1 MPGLTDLLKNPRRL
15 RQFAETPGN
24 YPAALEYATQDQ
36 AQGRVGRRP
45 ASRAS
50 SSTKEPGKLD
60 TGEYIDQVELPD
72 GSVVRPAT
80 ESGKLVK
87 APGKSNLYLDP
98 ATGEPYHA
106 DPSQATG
113 LRSAWN
119 TARQVK
125 RDGKVYA
132 TISGVGER
140 EIGAD
145 PKAAE
150 DAAKAEAKRAA
161 ENRRLELAREK
172 RPYNIDRVTGEP
184 VPLQTDEQWAAI
196 KQAKAAKLD
205 EAARVKRLKDQA
217 DLLELDAEDIRE
229 TAPKPAKED
238 EEAFSAAEAALSPF
252 ADGQNM
258 DEVAAK
264 YAAAPATDEASQQAK
279 AAAENYLAYKD
290 KVKPAKEAE
299 AKVKELKLRAN
310 DIKRQIL
317 DPEGWKK
324 GKTASIA
331 ALPDD
336 DLVAEVKAQADII
349 TEQEG
354 QAVGTLDQITQ
365 GRNKIVKD
373 LNDFTAARQRQASVG
388 LSVEEQQ
395 AADHTQAQME
405 QSLAEYDDWHSE
417 AKAEADASLKAAAD
431 RRDVLKVAS
440 TEIEARTAKQKESA
454 AASKAKMEV
463 MVKAKPL
470 YKDWAGGASGLYVED
485 WRTEEETPRF
495 KQEAAK
501 AGLSMPEAKEAL
513 QTYRQLDWSNGRRD
527 PKTANEIHEDARLLP
542 NGEITV
548 NPMHLLDPEA
558 YDAAADATQT
568 TPEAK
573 ARAKA
578 MRAELAVPVAEEAYK
593 NLRKNSDFAAW
604 LDANTTGTPLQRM
617 EKFNAE
623 MKSGGAL
630 NASLMK
636 FLGSAASLPSGWL
649 GTIAGLTG
657 SDKALEY
664 ARYWQDRSQAY
675 GTAAGEAG
683 KGTNMA
689 GRFMA
694 SVAGGVPSVMES
706 MAVGGVAGRL
716 IGSGVA
722 ALGVAAVDAA
732 AQSGGGTFVD
742 AVDAYIAQGLSPEE
756 AKAKAVAP
764 ALASGLA
771 TGVLT
776 AIGGGGVESLL
787 RREGQEL
794 AKAAIK
800 RGLKTMVAREV
811 IEGVGEEALEEF
823 SDQLLQGII
832 AQASY
837 NPNKSLDQIMSEA
850 IEAGLVGG
858 VLGGG
863 ASGIR
868 AYAEGKDANQTG
880 AVPPT
885 PGSPAPM
892 PVQPRPAG
900 PAPTPTPQVPQTPQ
914 DVADQVAKFNPT
926 GATPLPQSVAATA
939 KRTGRTP
946 EAVARQAASGVV
958 KLAQGQSIES
968 LDIEEQ
974 EALGFVNKNG
984 KIVAADNKVTP
995 LVYDYKGKPII
1006 RNAAAEWLTDE
1017 AQEELAGMVK
1027 LTEAERK
1034 AQIDAEEAAAKA
1046 KPTTAPA
1053 KKARPADIE
1062 DWDWTEKGKVR
1073 RRATEEWFEEGMANA
1088 DVNAAFERAHAAGA
1102 DALASHGMAKFGTLS
1117 GAYDALM
1124 GLLTK
1129 GVDPKRGRGAL
1140 DVAPLTVA
1148 KGSAESQGGQTA
1160 GGTSYRDGPFILL
1173 SRKQSSISNSADIHA
1188 ILVNDAN
1195 AGQLEAIRRE
1205 VHKLRPDIIVDLYS
1219 KADVVTRQ
1227 LNQPANKKAGQ
1238 AAPAKTESTPQGSEA
1253 VITGGSLP
1261 SNTGS
1266 SPVPASTPAAA
1277 TTTTPTN
1284 EPKPQT
1290 AVSQKPSSGPI
1301 VLESWPL
1308 PVVPAQSPA
1317 PAQEA
1322 PTGPAPVAGGPKP
1335 KHSIGK
1341 GAVIFSD
1348 VYRSDGGGEITLDGD
1363 PVWDAEQKEWMYPG
1377 TTKGGRSIRVAERFV
1392 TKVISTPAAAPAPTP
1407 APAQTA
1413 SQPAAKNPAPAD
1425 FNEYESQQIEVANRE
1440 AALKALSENSKTT
1453 AIITTGDGVV
1463 LQLGDRQSH
1472 PTKSTS
1478 LIATVTNDQLT
1489 PEERKEARRLNQE
1502 SDLAETSEE
1511 RAELREKQQAL
1522 VRRVFERV
1530 YRTPAATP
1538 TGPSPAQATP
1548 AKPEAPAAPAEP
1560 ALTPA
1565 QADQM
1570 ARAQAAHE
1578 KSKAT
1583 IQKMENDPE
1592 IRAKKLYA
1600 ENMRFAAIKRQITGK
1615 LTGKE
1620 AAAKAKREA
1629 SNYEG
1634 KPVSVDGKNAT
1645 VVGTAFGKVKVKF
1658 EDGTTSSVAADKI
1671 NAPVNTAAKEPSQPA
1686 PASQEAKPAATFKAG
1701 DFVRA
1706 NGKGPVF
1713 KVESIGEDGWVYLAN
1728 GQGSYSAEDA
1738 AKILVQSTED
1748 AAKKEAV
1755 KGGWPWADKGEAQ
1768 PPPAPSTPQR
1778 RMETALNEYEFSVR
1792 QTLVGT
1798 PTKATK
1804 DLAARKLDLAK
1815 RLRARLKAM
1824 TGAVEYDVYAK
1835 ELREKSGELEVKPVG
1850 EKDSILF
1857 VNPEKLIDRLAG
1869 KHKTT
1874 EAAREALDA
1883 FILHEFIHK
1892 AAIANMDSAKIIG
1905 LYNLLTPA
1913 AKAASKA
1920 LYLSD
1925 SGLTDFWHKSAAA
1938 NEFAAAHEWFAQ
1950 LIEARLRGKISNQ
1963 AEIEASKDPAFR
1975 DKLMALL
1982 KDFVAQLRDIAKLV
1996 TDKTQAARIEAEAD
2010 AVQAIVADMAAKAG
2024 LELGQQA
2031 KPPSQAAVAP
2041 EVAPEAALPQRDA
2054 VDEELAKAFDGLS
2067 APPATQPVEQVALP
2081 KERREA
2087 MLKAAGNIV
2096 DLGLT
2101 EPTDLAARLD
2111 KLAPN
2116 GSLRKY
2122 ARSFWRLMT
2131 GFNADLQES
2140 PDWQAVFD
2148 SINVATQS
2156 VEDAVADATVT
2167 PPQAAAIAK
2176 EEAMPEPAKQAAPFD
2191 PVAAKG
2197 QKKYLL
2203 TEVAA
2208 AVKAAP
2214 RRSEMPED
2222 VRDALNEIDEITAKF
2237 ANQERRPLT
2246 ADESAELSSQ
2256 VKKLSAK
2263 VREAV
2268 GTITIEVPGDGT
2280 FIILNEKGALAL
2292 FQKRADKFPT
2302 TQSKDDMPAK
2312 PTAQTPTAVPSIKKP
2327 KTTADMVAAIYPMV
2341 STDTTRD
2348 TLTTVKGDGTNLWAT
2363 NGRILVRVEQEN
2375 GGGKG
2380 ADNVSYD
2387 EKGNAQPWPVEKGN
2401 YNGEAIIPDDRKVP
2415 VHTIDTGRWF
2425 SIMSQARAVIKVL
2438 PSDKSQSSYTNAV
2451 SIYQNPDGSLGAFTS
2466 DAERGDY
2473 VHNIQPN
2480 AKFLAS
2486 YDPEY
2491 VQTILRV
2498 ARNLG
2503 NEQIELR
2510 IADDISPAT
2519 LRTSN
2524 ATFVIMPMRV
2534 NGAAAYSPKAQA
2546 ARPTPPVTTQPTPAP
2561 KPEPAPEPAPTKVAQ
2576 TPAAASPAKEGIDDF
2591 GEKLGGARKD
2601 KVATV
2606 NQTLT
2611 DDEIAGKTLSEIWPK
2626 SEIASIED
2634 DELAAYATTLR
2645 SIIPSKPQ
2653 KGYKLNAWVGKVKMV
2668 KQLMRFAEDK
2678 GVPEMLAMMRGP
2690 EYNLGVLADRVAF
2703 LQGLPR
2709 EHWDRVGEVRNY
2721 PNAYRFGEGAD
2732 SSKKIPAPYADANVD
2747 GYRVRADN
2755 LDDLMEAVK
2764 AKLAK
2769 GKPVAKME
2777 FEVRGKTGAWGI
2789 NKKGDPHYRKLK
2801 TFADSKE
2808 ALAYRDSNYDNLVKA
2823 WEDVKERDNVKETDL
2838 RTDTNRPRSAE
2849 DWRKGKDATSQMF
2862 NDAFGFRGVEFGNWV
2877 SQGKN
2882 AAERQGMMNDAYDA
2896 LHDLASILNIP
2907 TKALSLNGQIGLGF
2921 GSRGQGWASAHYEP
2935 GSLVINLTKTRGA
2948 GTLAHELFHAFDHYF
2963 GRARGVSIK
2972 DRAGVYITNEPAT
2985 RYVNQKTG
2993 QALSVKRWN
3002 EIKKGFSSSI
3012 NEADWKLQ
3020 EGVRPEVEDAFEAVV
3035 KALDASPMAQRARM
3049 NDKGQRDYW
3058 GSTIE
3063 RAARAFENYVI
3074 HKMQQKG
3081 YQNDYLANVVRIE
3094 DFVRNPN
3101 RYPYLLDNE
3110 IEPVA
3115 KAFDDLFSTIKS
3127 RETNKGVELYAP
3139 PSQASVGQAV
3149 NEAFVKKV
3157 QDSVEAGRP
3166 VGTSNPTTAS
3176 KTGEGTDSGHN
3187 VELDRLRK
3195 NNPLA
3200 YRQNALILT
3209 RYPVVAKKYRALHA
3223 ALAKADAPVIAAKEE
3238 VKKAKAALAAAQKGI
3253 KDRVA
3258 SLRGMKTAQ
3267 VRASLV
3273 NEFIAANLTARAVKA
3288 KDVAHAN
3295 LAKANAK
3302 AAKAA
3307 DYQSKAISEILDSN
3321 AIPEDVAFQIYE
3333 DYITAVQS
3341 NLLALIE
3348 LFPKRLRDVARL
3360 WYDGANI
3367 IAQKFGKQYNATIEQ
3382 ASAVLAVF
3390 SPQKD
3395 WFMNVSLAQRMMNI
3409 WENDQETVWSP
3420 EMTKQFIMRSGEPQ
3434 PVESVKKGDTEPTI
3448 STRESLITDANPEG
3462 IVYQHGAIKKV
3473 DDDGNTY
3480 WENWDNQKAAEN
3492 LKDAQRMLKD
3502 LEGKTLSQIKDRKLK
3517 ARFIRI
3523 LSEVRDS
3530 SAYPIVTPDG
3540 RMPGTMQVNND
3551 KVTLSKVAWGGYNT
3565 IEKAISIME
3574 RSVTIKGRIITDEHE
3589 VISIALGDQHKVRSF
3604 YNNIVDP
3611 ANKSGHVTMDT
3622 HAIAAIHWMPH
3633 SGSSLEVTQNFGG
3646 GGVKNDGIAGIKGT
3660 YAANAEAYRRAA
3672 VVFDMLPREV
3682 QSITWEAV
3690 RLLFPKEFKTKG
3702 NIDKV
3707 RAIWNRYFHGDIDIE
3722 TARAEIFAIATT
3734 SKDFPQGKDIAG
3746 SIKDGKGLG
3755 DTAWAAAMGV
3765 GIDHPG
3771 GRGGSDD
3778 SGTLPKR
3785 GGPRRPDSGGGGG
3798 QSRSDGGRRNSA
3810 AMVRPTALF
3819 RRGRVGKPSLSLPP
3833 GQASPETA
3841 AWKTV
3846 DGRTWLTEAEAKG
3859 TGLMYYNIEPDEA
3872 GLNDQVTEEER
3883 RMLQRGKVLDI
3894 EAETLRNP
3902 PSSSAAVPPFY
3913 SKLERVLTEKM
3924 ANRTDAATIK
3934 GIITN
3939 PQTGIKAE
3947 ELKWSGIMPW
3957 LDGQGGKIDKQA
3969 VLDYLAADGA
3979 VRLEEV
3985 THGYSPNPNEAK
3997 ARELNDLRSEYNASL
4012 GAERPEYLSASEWA
4026 DELSAQEKEI
4036 KAREKELV
4044 LVGGYK
4050 PAPEGK
4056 FAKYQLPGG
4065 ENYREVVLA
4074 MPEKVTSDS
4083 GLGKP
4088 TRIKIEDSETYFE
4101 DTGAYVLKYPVGGE
4115 ILVKD
4120 DGRFYVI
4127 TGNTEYY
4134 GDNLQAA
4141 ENLLVSYLNDDGLNV
4156 KGSGY
4161 TSSHFQDVP
4170 NYVAHMR
4177 VNDRVDGEGRPG
4189 TFLEEIQSDRHQAG
4203 REKGYQRTLTTAEQ
4217 TRKSALEGITNTRDF
4232 TEAEQ
4237 AEYDALRDG
4246 SGGEAIP
4253 DAPFRKDWPLQMFK
4267 RALADAV
4274 ASGKQWIGWTTG
4286 ETQAERY
4293 DLSKQIDELQ
4303 FRTQDG
4309 GETYILAAVK
4319 DDDYLNVFPSG
4330 DPIPKAKLTAYVG
4343 KSVAEQ
4349 IIDRGTTGSISG
4361 NGLKVGGEGMKGFY
4375 DSILPKEIGKYVKQW
4390 GGMVVK
4396 GKIQDLANL
4405 KKYVSSYSAWLEYV
4419 DPDGLTSKDE
4429 FYAMSESE
4437 RLSAVPDDGKT
4448 QSTPVWRVDI
4458 TPAMQA
4464 GVSQGQSLFLP
4475 PSSRGSVPTQI
4486 TRDMRQQLYDR
4497 GYTKKQVNKMTPAE
4511 AHAILNPPAEAE
4523 QEPDTEEASQTDA
4536 DMEAFIAEQQAIAEE
4551 EAAAREALRN
4561 DPDAIDAVQASG
4573 KMSGRNLSKQFE
4585 YPEAR
4590 AVYQALAA
4598 ARDQLG
4604 GPETVQLDKLR
4615 EWAKKTFES
4624 DPEKYVQWAADMAE
4638 DNKLLDVDEQAVLGQ
4653 AFQFLTREA
4662 RLTGDKNIR
4671 TLLNKVGN
4679 YYLDTGTRLAQAMSA
4694 RRDPLET
4701 PHERWTKA
4709 LDIVFGPSESVR
4721 RQLRVLPTESGK
4733 ARRIARLEEE
4743 LAEARGSRRA
4753 DVEAALKTA
4762 RAQQT
4767 KEELLEKDDAES
4779 EKIKK
4784 AVLSKLDVTED
4795 DLMLAG
4801 TDRVAMHSAILDLPA
4816 VKAGLE
4822 AYKGKDNDG
4831 YNIMRLAFRGFS
4843 DAHIANALNL
4853 NQDDVGQ
4860 FIHDATNAIIR
4871 PAVAEQVK
4879 AGTGF
4884 GGLIKA
4890 GFARL
4895 KKAVGLGLPP
4905 RLAGQA
4911 ALDKEYMQAVE
4922 TGDMEKAQR
4931 MVDAA
4936 ARDAGYDVKAYR
4948 GQEKGATVLTLNN
4961 EGGEFE
4967 KGVVWA
4973 TTLPRMAKAYNRNVD
4988 SVWVKTGNARIEQ
5001 ARGAS
5006 KGRYGFIDPIIEA
5019 QKEKY
5024 DSVVFKNT
5032 RDLPDD
5038 IEDRLDDAK
5047 LKERFTGDVIAV
5059 FSPSQIKSADPVTRD
5074 ESDQVIPLSQR
5085 FNPASDSILRLPP
5098 KAIEDQPSLAKGTR
5112 QTVADV
5118 TAEVNRVMAYALQS
5132 AKARNSGKLM
5142 SKVVMTPGGQRVRV
5156 FVPFDPDD
5164 MANYYAFAR
5173 EYTAA
5178 KSSAFDKVYEYWI
5191 NWPLLSGP
5199 QTQVANITG
5208 NAAQVA
5214 WHYTGQRLAE
5224 ATLNL
5229 AYRDPTAPQFRE
5241 FKHVLKGFWQ
5251 GIGPAY
5257 DMARQTFLTEGD
5269 TIRHKYLGE
5278 PMEID
5283 VVNGDL
5289 DKVGNI
5295 RASVGGKLGR
5305 INRLPGRV
5313 LRFTDAFFKTAIM
5326 YAEASAVAYRRAH
5339 VAAKAQGL
5347 KGQARAAFI
5356 DTEIANT
5363 INDTSSAVWG
5373 EVMKTAEELLFQ
5385 DENMATEMV
5394 DTVLGGYKGIRDLEQ
5409 KLAEAEAKGD
5419 YQQSAKLQK
5428 RIRSRKIVGSIMR
5441 WIFPFQRTP
5450 TNIVRVGIKK
5460 AGGSAIS
5467 LLYGLTM
5474 AGWQSMGKNGVPMIK
5489 SYPKAMQIKDAS
5501 ETLLA
5506 GLGWL
5511 ALASML
5517 EGDDD
5522 DDKKKVLL
5530 VGTRSH
5536 SLKDRGATD
5545 QFLRKYGGENSIVWQ
5560 DGNGKVLGTLPFG
5573 RYEPAATL
5581 LTTWIDAYRNYQE
5594 VKRLKSQGENALY
5607 TTYMMSSLVSSLE
5620 DKSFLQGF
5628 ANAMQFVRDVEEK
5641 RESPDENAGSK
5652 MLMNNIIPN
5661 LIKQPLRNMDD
5672 VLRERTTAG
5681 PGYAALPNPAVAP
5694 KLPIFAAQPKI
5705 STTGERLTKAFTPPA
5720 RLLFQANT
5728 KVTPQADA
5736 LLYRANRLNPT
5747 KRWSPQP
5754 LNRDDYTADPPGKA
5768 KPLPITDPAKRRQ
5781 FAELAG
5787 RLYAT
5792 KAAQVAAKAMP
5803 SEKSK
5808 PTPSIITAFKKARE
5822 DAMAAARAQA
5832 HAMGLHKPTSTP

>member
-1 MPGLTDLLKNPRRL
+1 
-15 RQFAETPGN
+15 
-24 YPAALEYATQDQ
+24 
-36 AQGRVGRRP
+36 
-45 ASRAS
+45 
-50 SSTKEPGKLD
+50 
-60 TGEYIDQVELPD
+60 
-72 GSVVRPAT
+72 
-80 ESGKLVK
+80 
-87 APGKSNLYLDP
+87 
-98 ATGEPYHA
+98 
-106 DPSQATG
+106 
-113 LRSAWN
+113 
-119 TARQVK
+119 
-125 RDGKVYA
+125 
-132 TISGVGER
+132 
-140 EIGAD
+140 
-145 PKAAE
+145 
-150 DAAKAEAKRAA
+150 
-161 ENRRLELAREK
+161 
-172 RPYNIDRVTGEP
+172 
-184 VPLQTDEQWAAI
+184 
-196 KQAKAAKLD
+196 
-205 EAARVKRLKDQA
+205 
-217 DLLELDAEDIRE
+217 
-229 TAPKPAKED
+229 
-238 EEAFSAAEAALSPF
+238 
-252 ADGQNM
+252 
-258 DEVAAK
+258 
-264 YAAAPATDEASQQAK
+264 
-279 AAAENYLAYKD
+279 
-290 KVKPAKEAE
+290 
-299 AKVKELKLRAN
+299 
-310 DIKRQIL
+310 
-317 DPEGWKK
+317 
-324 GKTASIA
+324 
-331 ALPDD
+331 
-336 DLVAEVKAQADII
+336 
-349 TEQEG
+349 
-354 QAVGTLDQITQ
+354 
-365 GRNKIVKD
+365 
-373 LNDFTAARQRQASVG
+373 
-388 LSVEEQQ
+388 
-395 AADHTQAQME
+395 
-405 QSLAEYDDWHSE
+405 
-417 AKAEADASLKAAAD
+417 
-431 RRDVLKVAS
+431 
-440 TEIEARTAKQKESA
+440 
-454 AASKAKMEV
+454 
-463 MVKAKPL
+463 
-470 YKDWAGGASGLYVED
+470 
-485 WRTEEETPRF
+485 
-495 KQEAAK
+495 
-501 AGLSMPEAKEAL
+501 
-513 QTYRQLDWSNGRRD
+513 
-527 PKTANEIHEDARLLP
+527 
-542 NGEITV
+542 
-548 NPMHLLDPEA
+548 
-558 YDAAADATQT
+558 
-568 TPEAK
+568 
-573 ARAKA
+573 
-578 MRAELAVPVAEEAYK
+578 
-593 NLRKNSDFAAW
+593 
-604 LDANTTGTPLQRM
+604 
-617 EKFNAE
+617 
-623 MKSGGAL
+623 
-630 NASLMK
+630 
-636 FLGSAASLPSGWL
+636 
-649 GTIAGLTG
+649 
-657 SDKALEY
+657 
-664 ARYWQDRSQAY
+664 
-675 GTAAGEAG
+675 
-683 KGTNMA
+683 
-689 GRFMA
+689 
-694 SVAGGVPSVMES
+694 
-706 MAVGGVAGRL
+706 
-716 IGSGVA
+716 
-722 ALGVAAVDAA
+722 
-732 AQSGGGTFVD
+732 
-742 AVDAYIAQGLSPEE
+742 
-756 AKAKAVAP
+756 
-764 ALASGLA
+764 
-771 TGVLT
+771 
-776 AIGGGGVESLL
+776 
-787 RREGQEL
+787 
-794 AKAAIK
+794 
-800 RGLKTMVAREV
+800 
-811 IEGVGEEALEEF
+811 
-823 SDQLLQGII
+823 
-832 AQASY
+832 
-837 NPNKSLDQIMSEA
+837 
-850 IEAGLVGG
+850 
-858 VLGGG
+858 
-863 ASGIR
+863 
-868 AYAEGKDANQTG
+868 
-880 AVPPT
+880 
-885 PGSPAPM
+885 
-892 PVQPRPAG
+892 
-900 PAPTPTPQVPQTPQ
+900 
-914 DVADQVAKFNPT
+914 
-926 GATPLPQSVAATA
+926 
-939 KRTGRTP
+939 
-946 EAVARQAASGVV
+946 
-958 KLAQGQSIES
+958 
-968 LDIEEQ
+968 
-974 EALGFVNKNG
+974 
-984 KIVAADNKVTP
+984 
-995 LVYDYKGKPII
+995 
-1006 RNAAAEWLTDE
+1006 
-1017 AQEELAGMVK
+1017 
-1027 LTEAERK
+1027 
-1034 AQIDAEEAAAKA
+1034 
-1046 KPTTAPA
+1046 
-1053 KKARPADIE
+1053 
-1062 DWDWTEKGKVR
+1062 
-1073 RRATEEWFEEGMANA
+1073 
-1088 DVNAAFERAHAAGA
+1088 
-1102 DALASHGMAKFGTLS
+1102 
-1117 GAYDALM
+1117 
-1124 GLLTK
+1124 
-1129 GVDPKRGRGAL
+1129 
-1140 DVAPLTVA
+1140 
-1148 KGSAESQGGQTA
+1148 
-1160 GGTSYRDGPFILL
+1160 
-1173 SRKQSSISNSADIHA
+1173 
-1188 ILVNDAN
+1188 
-1195 AGQLEAIRRE
+1195 
-1205 VHKLRPDIIVDLYS
+1205 
-1219 KADVVTRQ
+1219 
-1227 LNQPANKKAGQ
+1227 
-1238 AAPAKTESTPQGSEA
+1238 
-1253 VITGGSLP
+1253 
-1261 SNTGS
+1261 
-1266 SPVPASTPAAA
+1266 
-1277 TTTTPTN
+1277 
-1284 EPKPQT
+1284 
-1290 AVSQKPSSGPI
+1290 
-1301 VLESWPL
+1301 
-1308 PVVPAQSPA
+1308 
-1317 PAQEA
+1317 
-1322 PTGPAPVAGGPKP
+1322 
-1335 KHSIGK
+1335 
-1341 GAVIFSD
+1341 
-1348 VYRSDGGGEITLDGD
+1348 
-1363 PVWDAEQKEWMYPG
+1363 
-1377 TTKGGRSIRVAERFV
+1377 
-1392 TKVISTPAAAPAPTP
+1392 
-1407 APAQTA
+1407 
-1413 SQPAAKNPAPAD
+1413 
-1425 FNEYESQQIEVANRE
+1425 
-1440 AALKALSENSKTT
+1440 
-1453 AIITTGDGVV
+1453 
-1463 LQLGDRQSH
+1463 
-1472 PTKSTS
+1472 
-1478 LIATVTNDQLT
+1478 
-1489 PEERKEARRLNQE
+1489 
-1502 SDLAETSEE
+1502 
-1511 RAELREKQQAL
+1511 
-1522 VRRVFERV
+1522 
-1530 YRTPAATP
+1530 
-1538 TGPSPAQATP
+1538 
-1548 AKPEAPAAPAEP
+1548 
-1560 ALTPA
+1560 
-1565 QADQM
+1565 
-1570 ARAQAAHE
+1570 
-1578 KSKAT
+1578 
-1583 IQKMENDPE
+1583 
-1592 IRAKKLYA
+1592 
-1600 ENMRFAAIKRQITGK
+1600 
-1615 LTGKE
+1615 
-1620 AAAKAKREA
+1620 
-1629 SNYEG
+1629 
-1634 KPVSVDGKNAT
+1634 
-1645 VVGTAFGKVKVKF
+1645 
-1658 EDGTTSSVAADKI
+1658 
-1671 NAPVNTAAKEPSQPA
+1671 
-1686 PASQEAKPAATFKAG
+1686 
-1701 DFVRA
+1701 
-1706 NGKGPVF
+1706 
-1713 KVESIGEDGWVYLAN
+1713 
-1728 GQGSYSAEDA
+1728 
-1738 AKILVQSTED
+1738 
-1748 AAKKEAV
+1748 
-1755 KGGWPWADKGEAQ
+1755 
-1768 PPPAPSTPQR
+1768 
-1778 RMETALNEYEFSVR
+1778 
-1792 QTLVGT
+1792 
-1798 PTKATK
+1798 
-1804 DLAARKLDLAK
+1804 
-1815 RLRARLKAM
+1815 
-1824 TGAVEYDVYAK
+1824 
-1835 ELREKSGELEVKPVG
+1835 
-1850 EKDSILF
+1850 
-1857 VNPEKLIDRLAG
+1857 
-1869 KHKTT
+1869 
-1874 EAAREALDA
+1874 
-1883 FILHEFIHK
+1883 
-1892 AAIANMDSAKIIG
+1892 
-1905 LYNLLTPA
+1905 
-1913 AKAASKA
+1913 
-1920 LYLSD
+1920 
-1925 SGLTDFWHKSAAA
+1925 
-1938 NEFAAAHEWFAQ
+1938 
-1950 LIEARLRGKISNQ
+1950 
-1963 AEIEASKDPAFR
+1963 
-1975 DKLMALL
+1975 
-1982 KDFVAQLRDIAKLV
+1982 
-1996 TDKTQAARIEAEAD
+1996 
-2010 AVQAIVADMAAKAG
+2010 
-2024 LELGQQA
+2024 
-2031 KPPSQAAVAP
+2031 
-2041 EVAPEAALPQRDA
+2041 
-2054 VDEELAKAFDGLS
+2054 
-2067 APPATQPVEQVALP
+2067 VALP

-2101 EPTDLAARLD
+2101 EPIDLAARLD

-2148 SINVATQS
+2148 SIDAPSEQVKPSQALVQTVPQKLPPPTAKDLFDREKYPGRQYAAPPNTVTFQLRGLNTYPIAFPLQAVPASSLEEASKIIKDRFIDLIEEFDGSMRESSFAYIGPDGVATHLGEFMYDRPMQWRPYS
-2156 VEDAVADATVT
+2156 LSEDPFNKITAESNVT

-2280 FIILNEKGALAL
+2280 FTILNEKGALAL

-2312 PTAQTPTAVPSIKKP
+2312 PTAQSPTAVPAIKKP
-2327 KTTADMVAAIYPMV
+2327 KTTADVVAAIYPMV

-2348 TLTTVKGDGTNLWAT
+2348 NLTTVKGDGTNLWAT

-2401 YNGEAIIPDDRKVP
+2401 YNGEAIIPEDRKVP

-2438 PSDKSQSSYTNAV
+2438 PSDKSESTYTKAV
-2451 SIYQNPDGSLGAFTS
+2451 SIYRNPDGSLGVFVS
-2466 DAERGDY
+2466 DVERGDY

-2519 LRTSN
+2519 LHTSN
-2524 ATFVIMPMRV
+2524 ATFVIMPMRM
-2534 NGAAAYSPKAQA
+2534 NGAAAYSPKATA

-2561 KPEPAPEPAPTKVAQ
+2561 TPAPSTAPAKAAPASAPT
-2576 TPAAASPAKEGIDDF
+2576 SPAKEGIDDF

-2645 SIIPSKPQ
+2645 SVIPSKPQ
-2653 KGYKLNAWVGKVKMV
+2653 QGYKLNAWVGKVKMV

-2769 GKPVAKME
+2769 GKPVAKIE
-2777 FEVRGKTGAWGI
+2777 FEVRGRTGAWGI

-2808 ALAYRDSNYDNLVKA
+2808 ALAYRDSNYDDLVKA

-2993 QALSVKRWN
+2993 QSLSVKRWN

-3127 RETNKGVELYAP
+3127 RETDKGVELYAP

-3157 QDSVEAGRP
+3157 QDSVKAGRT

-3223 ALAKADAPVIAAKEE
+3223 AMAKADAPVIAAKEE

-3258 SLRGMKTAQ
+3258 LLRGMKTAQ

-3307 DYQSKAISEILDSN
+3307 DYQSKAISEILDGN
-3321 AIPEDVAFQIYE
+3321 AIPEDMAAQIYE
-3333 DYITAVQS
+3333 DYITAVES

-3367 IAQKFGKQYNATIEQ
+3367 IAQKFGEQYNATIEQ

-3409 WENDQETVWSP
+3409 WKNDQETAWSP

-3434 PVESVKKGDTEPTI
+3434 PVESIKKGDTEPTI

-3480 WENWDNQKAAEN
+3480 WENWDNKKAAEN
-3492 LKDAQRMLKD
+3492 LKAAQLMLKD

-3540 RMPGTMQVNND
+3540 RTGAMQVNND

-3574 RSVTIKGRIITDEHE
+3574 RSVTIKGRVITDEHE

-3672 VVFDMLPREV
+3672 VVFDLLPREV

-3722 TARAEIFAIATT
+3722 TARAEIFALATT

-3765 GIDHPG
+3765 GFDHPG
-3771 GRGGSDD
+3771 GPEGTDD
-3778 SGTLPKR
+3778 SGTVPQR
-3785 GGPRRPDSGGGGG
+3785 GGPRGPNPRGGSGQSGGNGGG
-3798 QSRSDGGRRNSA
+3798 RNPA
-3810 AMVRPTALF
+3810 AVVRPTSIL
-3819 RRGRVGKPSLSLPP
+3819 RRGGVGKPSLSLPP
-3833 GQASPETA
+3833 GQASPEAA

-3846 DGRTWLTEAEAKG
+3846 DGRTWLTEAEAKS

-3894 EAETLRNP
+3894 EAESVP
-3902 PSSSAAVPPFY
+3902 PSQAILRAPLNDSEADTLNRFDADAEESPAKVASSTSVHALRSHPDFNSAKFHGGVRQALNLVENFLKPAAIKEVRQAVGGDTDKLVFVPVLSREGDSMNMIPLALANELNRKIGGKVWTKLVKVSSAH
-3913 SKLERVLTEKM
+3913 
-3924 ANRTDAATIK
+3924 NTDASNIDRAHTVHNWSGELPPEGSTIVLVDDTFTTGQTLQSLGDMFQKVAAVTTLAAGRYGKNFRPTKDQVAAAMKKANLSHSEYLKYRPTGAAIQSYLLNGKPGRNGWDERFTGEGSGGGSTTDGGDAKIPSLLSFFSGGGLLEVGLRGLVRGFGAVEFDANIAEVYAQNHGEHIDAADIRTINFNKFKGAEYFHASPVCKQFSGVNTHASKGENDADVTTAEATAKALKIIRPAVFTLENVK
-3934 GIITN
+3934 AYEGSSSLKIITD
-3939 PQTGIKAE
+3939 T
-3947 ELKWSGIMPW
+3947 
-3957 LDGQGGKIDKQA
+3957 LDDLGYTWDQGVYD
-3969 VLDYLAADGA
+3969 AADYGA
-3979 VRLEEV
+3979 PTHRKRFLIRAVAKGGLPPAPKP
-3985 THGYSPNPNEAK
+3985 THGPK
-3997 ARELNDLRSEYNASL
+3997 AGKPYKSWWSAVEDLV
-4012 GAERPEYLSASEWA
+4012 
-4026 DELSAQEKEI
+4026 DELPSSPVPL
-4036 KAREKELV
+4036 KAK
-4044 LVGGYK
+4044 
-4050 PAPEGK
+4050 
-4056 FAKYQLPGG
+4056 
-4065 ENYREVVLA
+4065 
-4074 MPEKVTSDS
+4074 
-4083 GLGKP
+4083 
-4088 TRIKIEDSETYFE
+4088 
-4101 DTGAYVLKYPVGGE
+4101 
-4115 ILVKD
+4115 
-4120 DGRFYVI
+4120 
-4127 TGNTEYY
+4127 
-4134 GDNLQAA
+4134 
-4141 ENLLVSYLNDDGLNV
+4141 
-4156 KGSGY
+4156 
-4161 TSSHFQDVP
+4161 
-4170 NYVAHMR
+4170 
-4177 VNDRVDGEGRPG
+4177 DGEGDSYIVKRMALMGVDLLSTKEPVFLAGGSASANNLPFSYSNEPAPVIKATNAEVNRILLPDGRQLRATPRVLARVTGLPDSYKLPESQELAVKVIGNGIPPALTRAVFGPLTALASRENPRLSLGGDDPVASAKAEAIKFLADKNPAFLRELESDTDAFPHGAYMLEVPLDQLRPG
-4189 TFLEEIQSDRHQAG
+4189 NAAFD
-4203 REKGYQRTLTTAEQ
+4203 EKTIASIPDMSAPIMVDASALFSTDK
-4217 TRKSALEGITNTRDF
+4217 KSAGLVVSDGNHRLE
-4232 TEAEQ
+4232 
-4237 AEYDALRDG
+4237 
-4246 SGGEAIP
+4246 
-4253 DAPFRKDWPLQMFK
+4253 
-4267 RALADAV
+4267 
-4274 ASGKQWIGWTTG
+4274 
-4286 ETQAERY
+4286 
-4293 DLSKQIDELQ
+4293 
-4303 FRTQDG
+4303 
-4309 GETYILAAVK
+4309 
-4319 DDDYLNVFPSG
+4319 
-4330 DPIPKAKLTAYVG
+4330 KAKR
-4343 KSVAEQ
+4343 
-4349 IIDRGTTGSISG
+4349 RGDATIRAIVTPWDDA
-4361 NGLKVGGEGMKGFY
+4361 GMELVR
-4375 DSILPKEIGKYVKQW
+4375 S
-4390 GGMVVK
+4390 
-4396 GKIQDLANL
+4396 LA
-4405 KKYVSSYSAWLEYV
+4405 
-4419 DPDGLTSKDE
+4419 
-4429 FYAMSESE
+4429 ESE
-4437 RLSAVPDDGKT
+4437 RVD
-4448 QSTPVWRVDI
+4448 STS
-4458 TPAMQA
+4458 QA
-4464 GVSQGQSLFLP
+4464 ILRAP
-4475 PSSRGSVPTQI
+4475 PNAGVPTQI
-4486 TRDMRQQLYDR
+4486 TRDMRQQLLDR
-4497 GYTKKQVNKMTPAE
+4497 GYTKKQIHKMKPAE
-4511 AHAILNPPAEAE
+4511 AHAILNPPV
-4523 QEPDTEEASQTDA
+4523 EPASPEPEEAGQTDA

-4590 AVYQALAA
+4590 AVYQALTS

-4615 EWAKKTFES
+4615 EWAKKTFDS

-4638 DNKLLDVDEQAVLGQ
+4638 ESKLLDVDEQAVLGQ

-4701 PHERWTKA
+4701 PQERWTKA
-4709 LDIVFGPSESVR
+4709 IDIVFGPSEAVR
-4721 RQLRVLPTESGK
+4721 RNLRILPTDAGK
-4733 ARRIARLEEE
+4733 ARRIASLEAE

-4762 RAQQT
+4762 RAQET

-4779 EKIKK
+4779 EKIKQ
-4784 AVLSKLDVTED
+4784 AVLKNIGVTED

-4801 TDRVAMHSAILDLPA
+4801 TDRVALHSAILDLPA
-4816 VKAGLE
+4816 VKEGLD

-4843 DAHIANALNL
+4843 DEHIANALNL

-4860 FIHDATNAIIR
+4860 FINDATNAIIR

-4879 AGTGF
+4879 AGTDF

-4890 GFARL
+4890 GFAKL
-4895 KKAVGLGLPP
+4895 KKAVGLS
-4905 RLAGQA
+4905 
-4911 ALDKEYMQAVE
+4911 
-4922 TGDMEKAQR
+4922 
-4931 MVDAA
+4931 
-4936 ARDAGYDVKAYR
+4936 
-4948 GQEKGATVLTLNN
+4948 N
-4961 EGGEFE
+4961 
-4967 KGVVWA
+4967 
-4973 TTLPRMAKAYNRNVD
+4973 
-4988 SVWVKTGNARIEQ
+4988 
-5001 ARGAS
+5001 
-5006 KGRYGFIDPIIEA
+5006 
-5019 QKEKY
+5019 
-5024 DSVVFKNT
+5024 
-5032 RDLPDD
+5032 
-5038 IEDRLDDAK
+5038 
-5047 LKERFTGDVIAV
+5047 
-5059 FSPSQIKSADPVTRD
+5059 
-5074 ESDQVIPLSQR
+5074 
-5085 FNPASDSILRLPP
+5085 PP
-5098 KAIEDQPSLAKGTR
+5098 KAISAQSALIKGTR
-5112 QTVADV
+5112 QTVGQV

-5173 EYTAA
+5173 EFTAA

-5229 AYRDPTAPQFRE
+5229 AYQDPNSAQFRE

-5251 GIGPAY
+5251 GIGPAF

-5347 KGQARAAFI
+5347 TGKARSTFI

-5385 DENMATEMV
+5385 DENMATEIV

-5419 YQQSAKLQK
+5419 YEQSAKLQK
-5428 RIRSRKIVGSIMR
+5428 RIRSRKIVGSLMR

-5474 AGWQSMGKNGVPMIK
+5474 AGWRSMGKNGVPMIK

-5681 PGYAALPNPAVAP
+5681 SGYAALPNPAVAP

-5787 RLYAT
+5787 RLYAA

-5832 HAMGLHKPTSTP
+5832 HAIGLHKPTSTP

>member
-1 MPGLTDLLKNPRRL
+1 MPGLADLLKNPRRL

-24 YPAALEYATQDQ
+24 YPVALEYATQDQ

-184 VPLQTDEQWAAI
+184 VPFQTDEQWAAI

-252 ADGQNM
+252 AAGQNM

-558 YDAAADATQT
+558 YDAAADATET

-756 AKAKAVAP
+756 AKSKATAP
-764 ALASGLA
+764 ALASGLT

-914 DVADQVAKFNPT
+914 DVTEQIAKFNPT

-1034 AQIDAEEAAAKA
+1034 AQIDAEEASAKA
-1046 KPTTAPA
+1046 K
-1053 KKARPADIE
+1053 
-1062 DWDWTEKGKVR
+1062 
-1073 RRATEEWFEEGMANA
+1073 
-1088 DVNAAFERAHAAGA
+1088 
-1102 DALASHGMAKFGTLS
+1102 
-1117 GAYDALM
+1117 
-1124 GLLTK
+1124 
-1129 GVDPKRGRGAL
+1129 
-1140 DVAPLTVA
+1140 
-1148 KGSAESQGGQTA
+1148 
-1160 GGTSYRDGPFILL
+1160 
-1173 SRKQSSISNSADIHA
+1173 
-1188 ILVNDAN
+1188 
-1195 AGQLEAIRRE
+1195 
-1205 VHKLRPDIIVDLYS
+1205 
-1219 KADVVTRQ
+1219 
-1227 LNQPANKKAGQ
+1227 PANKKAGQ
-1238 AAPAKTESTPQGSEA
+1238 AAPAKAESTPQAGPVVKTSDSLSENE
-1253 VITGGSLP
+1253 G
-1261 SNTGS
+1261 
-1266 SPVPASTPAAA
+1266 STPSPA
-1277 TTTTPTN
+1277 TTLDAEMDRAYAEWQAGRKEVDDAFNATEPHSQERKEAREKRKKWEEKNGETPPPSSSDPLSDVGALSNRESDVKFSLTGTGWRLTSVKDTSIRGKPILYVTNGKIGAWVEESDLTDQHRQILGRSNKPAQAN
-1284 EPKPQT
+1284 EPQPQT
-1290 AVSQKPSSGPI
+1290 AVSPEPSSGPI

-1392 TKVISTPAAAPAPTP
+1392 TKIISTPAAAPAPTP

-1413 SQPAAKNPAPAD
+1413 SQPAAKKPAPAD

-1634 KPVSVDGKNAT
+1634 KPVSVDGKNAI

-1835 ELREKSGELEVKPVG
+1835 ELREKSEELEVKPVG

-3367 IAQKFGKQYNATIEQ
+3367 IAQKFGKQYNATLEQ

-3409 WENDQETVWSP
+3409 WANDQETVWSP

-3434 PVESVKKGDTEPTI
+3434 PVESVKKGDSEPTI

-3492 LKDAQRMLKD
+3492 LKAAQLMLKD
-3502 LEGKTLSQIKDRKLK
+3502 LEGKTLRQIKDRKLK

-3540 RMPGTMQVNND
+3540 RTGNMQVNND

-3672 VVFDMLPREV
+3672 VVFDLLPREV

-3707 RAIWNRYFHGDIDIE
+3707 RAVWNRYFHGDIDIE

-3746 SIKDGKGLG
+3746 SVKDGEGLG

-3765 GIDHPG
+3765 GIDHSG
-3771 GRGGSDD
+3771 GPEGTDD
-3778 SGTLPKR
+3778 SGTVPKR
-3785 GGPRRPDSGGGGG
+3785 GGPRGPNPRGSGG
-3798 QSRSDGGRRNSA
+3798 QSGGDGGGRNPA
-3810 AMVRPTALF
+3810 AMVRPTSIL

-3902 PSSSAAVPPFY
+3902 PSSSVAVPPFY

-3924 ANRTDAATIK
+3924 PNRADAATIK

-3969 VLDYLAADGA
+3969 VLDYLATDGA

-3985 THGYSPNPNEAK
+3985 RLSDAVPTMEDEAQRMFGVSMDD
-3997 ARELNDLRSEYNASL
+3997 ATPEQLRAIGASSNQQP
-4012 GAERPEYLSASEWA
+4012 RPT
-4026 DELSAQEKEI
+4026 
-4036 KAREKELV
+4036 
-4044 LVGGYK
+4044 
-4050 PAPEGK
+4050 K
-4056 FAKYQLPGG
+4056 FGQYQLPGG
-4065 ENYREVVLA
+4065 ENYREMVLA
-4074 MPEKVTSDS
+4074 MP
-4083 GLGKP
+4083 
-4088 TRIKIEDSETYFE
+4088 IK
-4101 DTGAYVLKYPVGGE
+4101 
-4115 ILVKD
+4115 
-4120 DGRFYVI
+4120 
-4127 TGNTEYY
+4127 TE
-4134 GDNLQAA
+4134 
-4141 ENLLVSYLNDDGLNV
+4141 
-4156 KGSGY
+4156 GSGKTVTFPSSADADSFLTDMDAEGLSEMEYGRSENNEYAVEFDQPITSQVQALISRNSGTIIGGQSADAAKAY
-4161 TSSHFQDVP
+4161 TSGHFSDVP
-4170 NYVAHMR
+4170 NYVAHAR
-4177 VNDRVDGEGRPG
+4177 LNDRTDAEGKAG
-4189 TFLEEIQSDRHQAG
+4189 TFIEEIQSDRHQAG
-4203 REKGYQRTLTTAEQ
+4203 REKGYRGDNVKTEEQLASEGLKIEFQKAGQRYVIRDEFGN
-4217 TRKSALEGITNTRDF
+4217 SFGEGSTK
-4232 TEAEQ
+4232 Q
-4237 AEYDALRDG
+4237 DALTDFSKVRDTG
-4246 SGGEAIP
+4246 AIA
-4253 DAPFRKDWPLQMFK
+4253 DAPFRTTWPLQMFK
-4267 RALADAV
+4267 RALAEAV
-4274 ASGKQWIGWTTG
+4274 AGGKQWIGWTTAD
-4286 ETQAERY
+4286 TQFERWGSERFDWKKRTDATERRDKTWTMAAMEQTGGNAGGINIEQVARERGQLLEEKGTLVSTKADVLALVKRNLREGKAEAIAEKIWKRM
-4293 DLSKQIDELQ
+4293 QTEDE
-4303 FRTQDG
+4303 
-4309 GETYILAAVK
+4309 
-4319 DDDYLNVFPSG
+4319 
-4330 DPIPKAKLTAYVG
+4330 
-4343 KSVAEQ
+4343 
-4349 IIDRGTTGSISG
+4349 GTTMPR
-4361 NGLKVGGEGMKGFY
+4361 KEGMEAFY
-4375 DSILPKEIGKYVKQW
+4375 DSKGEFGGMVKDIGKYVKQW
-4390 GGMVVK
+4390 GAGVVK
-4396 GKIQDLANL
+4396 GPLVA
-4405 KKYVSSYSAWLEYV
+4405 KKEYQV
-4419 DPDGLTSKDE
+4419 LGKMEGKPEQNGGFVGT
-4429 FYAMSESE
+4429 ESE
-4437 RLSAVPDDGKT
+4437 AKSAVKMRAERFPDVAWRYEDVSQK
-4448 QSTPVWRVDI
+4448 TPVWRVDI

-4475 PSSRGSVPTQI
+4475 PSSRGSVPAQI

-4511 AHAILNPPAEAE
+4511 AHAILNPPTEASQ
-4523 QEPDTEEASQTDA
+4523 QEPDTEEAGQTDA
-4536 DMEAFIAEQQAIAEE
+4536 DMDAFIAEQQALAEE

-4590 AVYQALAA
+4590 AVYQALTA
-4598 ARDQLG
+4598 ARDMLG

-4615 EWAKKTFES
+4615 KWAKETFES

-4671 TLLNKVGN
+4671 ALLNKVGN

-4701 PHERWTKA
+4701 PQERWTKA
-4709 LDIVFGPSESVR
+4709 LDIVFGPSEAVR
-4721 RQLRVLPTESGK
+4721 RKLRILPTQAGK
-4733 ARRIARLEEE
+4733 ARRIASLEAE

-4762 RAQQT
+4762 RAQET

-4779 EKIKK
+4779 QKIKER
-4784 AVLSKLDVTED
+4784 VLKNIGVTED
-4795 DLMLAG
+4795 DLMLSG

-4843 DAHIANALNL
+4843 DEHIANALNL

-4860 FIHDATNAIIR
+4860 FIQDATNAIIR

-4905 RLAGQA
+4905 RLAGRA
-4911 ALDKEYMQAVE
+4911 ALDKEYMDAVE
-4922 TGDMEKAQR
+4922 AGDMAKAQR
-4931 MVDAA
+4931 MVDEA
-4936 ARDAGYDVKAYR
+4936 
-4948 GQEKGATVLTLNN
+4948 
-4961 EGGEFE
+4961 
-4967 KGVVWA
+4967 
-4973 TTLPRMAKAYNRNVD
+4973 AKAYIENYAEPEYKGGSAWLTPSGKWINVKPHAHHTVVPGKTSQLGWID
-4988 SVWVKTGNARIEQ
+4988 TGKAMAALGFYRVAVHDGAMFVTGYSLPASLAREAKNSAIENGLEFKDETSSFFNGVAKPNVKTAQ
-5001 ARGAS
+5001 
-5006 KGRYGFIDPIIEA
+5006 PI
-5019 QKEKY
+5019 
-5024 DSVVFKNT
+5024 
-5032 RDLPDD
+5032 
-5038 IEDRLDDAK
+5038 AK
-5047 LKERFTGDVIAV
+5047 R
-5059 FSPSQIKSADPVTRD
+5059 
-5074 ESDQVIPLSQR
+5074 ESGQVIPLSER
-5085 FNPASDSILRLPP
+5085 FNPASNSILRLPP
-5098 KAIEDQPSLAKGTR
+5098 KPIEAQPALLGGKR
-5112 QTVADV
+5112 QTVGEV

-5142 SKVVMTPGGQRVRV
+5142 SKVVMTPSGQRVRV
-5156 FVPFDPDD
+5156 FVPFDQDD

-5251 GIGPAY
+5251 GIGPAF

-5347 KGQARAAFI
+5347 KGQARATFI

-5385 DENMATEMV
+5385 DDNSATEIV
-5394 DTVLGGYKGIRDLEQ
+5394 DTWLGGYKGIKDLE
-5409 KLAEAEAKGD
+5409 KLLAEAEAKGD
-5419 YQQSAKLQK
+5419 HDTAAKLAK
-5428 RIRSRKIVGSIMR
+5428 RIRARKFVGSLMR

-5573 RYEPAATL
+5573 RYEPAATT

-5607 TTYMMSSLVSSLE
+5607 TTYMLSSLVSSLE

-5787 RLYAT
+5787 RLYAA

-5822 DAMAAARAQA
+5822 DALAAARAQA

>member
-1 MPGLTDLLKNPRRL
+1 
-15 RQFAETPGN
+15 
-24 YPAALEYATQDQ
+24 
-36 AQGRVGRRP
+36 
-45 ASRAS
+45 
-50 SSTKEPGKLD
+50 
-60 TGEYIDQVELPD
+60 
-72 GSVVRPAT
+72 
-80 ESGKLVK
+80 
-87 APGKSNLYLDP
+87 
-98 ATGEPYHA
+98 
-106 DPSQATG
+106 
-113 LRSAWN
+113 
-119 TARQVK
+119 
-125 RDGKVYA
+125 
-132 TISGVGER
+132 
-140 EIGAD
+140 
-145 PKAAE
+145 
-150 DAAKAEAKRAA
+150 
-161 ENRRLELAREK
+161 
-172 RPYNIDRVTGEP
+172 
-184 VPLQTDEQWAAI
+184 
-196 KQAKAAKLD
+196 
-205 EAARVKRLKDQA
+205 
-217 DLLELDAEDIRE
+217 
-229 TAPKPAKED
+229 
-238 EEAFSAAEAALSPF
+238 
-252 ADGQNM
+252 
-258 DEVAAK
+258 
-264 YAAAPATDEASQQAK
+264 
-279 AAAENYLAYKD
+279 
-290 KVKPAKEAE
+290 
-299 AKVKELKLRAN
+299 
-310 DIKRQIL
+310 
-317 DPEGWKK
+317 
-324 GKTASIA
+324 
-331 ALPDD
+331 
-336 DLVAEVKAQADII
+336 
-349 TEQEG
+349 
-354 QAVGTLDQITQ
+354 
-365 GRNKIVKD
+365 
-373 LNDFTAARQRQASVG
+373 
-388 LSVEEQQ
+388 
-395 AADHTQAQME
+395 
-405 QSLAEYDDWHSE
+405 
-417 AKAEADASLKAAAD
+417 
-431 RRDVLKVAS
+431 
-440 TEIEARTAKQKESA
+440 
-454 AASKAKMEV
+454 
-463 MVKAKPL
+463 
-470 YKDWAGGASGLYVED
+470 
-485 WRTEEETPRF
+485 
-495 KQEAAK
+495 
-501 AGLSMPEAKEAL
+501 
-513 QTYRQLDWSNGRRD
+513 
-527 PKTANEIHEDARLLP
+527 
-542 NGEITV
+542 
-548 NPMHLLDPEA
+548 
-558 YDAAADATQT
+558 
-568 TPEAK
+568 
-573 ARAKA
+573 
-578 MRAELAVPVAEEAYK
+578 
-593 NLRKNSDFAAW
+593 
-604 LDANTTGTPLQRM
+604 
-617 EKFNAE
+617 
-623 MKSGGAL
+623 
-630 NASLMK
+630 
-636 FLGSAASLPSGWL
+636 
-649 GTIAGLTG
+649 
-657 SDKALEY
+657 
-664 ARYWQDRSQAY
+664 
-675 GTAAGEAG
+675 
-683 KGTNMA
+683 
-689 GRFMA
+689 
-694 SVAGGVPSVMES
+694 
-706 MAVGGVAGRL
+706 
-716 IGSGVA
+716 
-722 ALGVAAVDAA
+722 
-732 AQSGGGTFVD
+732 
-742 AVDAYIAQGLSPEE
+742 
-756 AKAKAVAP
+756 
-764 ALASGLA
+764 
-771 TGVLT
+771 
-776 AIGGGGVESLL
+776 
-787 RREGQEL
+787 
-794 AKAAIK
+794 
-800 RGLKTMVAREV
+800 
-811 IEGVGEEALEEF
+811 
-823 SDQLLQGII
+823 
-832 AQASY
+832 
-837 NPNKSLDQIMSEA
+837 
-850 IEAGLVGG
+850 
-858 VLGGG
+858 
-863 ASGIR
+863 
-868 AYAEGKDANQTG
+868 
-880 AVPPT
+880 
-885 PGSPAPM
+885 
-892 PVQPRPAG
+892 
-900 PAPTPTPQVPQTPQ
+900 
-914 DVADQVAKFNPT
+914 
-926 GATPLPQSVAATA
+926 
-939 KRTGRTP
+939 
-946 EAVARQAASGVV
+946 
-958 KLAQGQSIES
+958 
-968 LDIEEQ
+968 
-974 EALGFVNKNG
+974 
-984 KIVAADNKVTP
+984 
-995 LVYDYKGKPII
+995 
-1006 RNAAAEWLTDE
+1006 
-1017 AQEELAGMVK
+1017 
-1027 LTEAERK
+1027 
-1034 AQIDAEEAAAKA
+1034 
-1046 KPTTAPA
+1046 
-1053 KKARPADIE
+1053 
-1062 DWDWTEKGKVR
+1062 
-1073 RRATEEWFEEGMANA
+1073 
-1088 DVNAAFERAHAAGA
+1088 
-1102 DALASHGMAKFGTLS
+1102 
-1117 GAYDALM
+1117 
-1124 GLLTK
+1124 
-1129 GVDPKRGRGAL
+1129 
-1140 DVAPLTVA
+1140 
-1148 KGSAESQGGQTA
+1148 
-1160 GGTSYRDGPFILL
+1160 
-1173 SRKQSSISNSADIHA
+1173 
-1188 ILVNDAN
+1188 
-1195 AGQLEAIRRE
+1195 
-1205 VHKLRPDIIVDLYS
+1205 
-1219 KADVVTRQ
+1219 
-1227 LNQPANKKAGQ
+1227 
-1238 AAPAKTESTPQGSEA
+1238 
-1253 VITGGSLP
+1253 
-1261 SNTGS
+1261 
-1266 SPVPASTPAAA
+1266 
-1277 TTTTPTN
+1277 
-1284 EPKPQT
+1284 
-1290 AVSQKPSSGPI
+1290 
-1301 VLESWPL
+1301 
-1308 PVVPAQSPA
+1308 
-1317 PAQEA
+1317 
-1322 PTGPAPVAGGPKP
+1322 
-1335 KHSIGK
+1335 
-1341 GAVIFSD
+1341 
-1348 VYRSDGGGEITLDGD
+1348 
-1363 PVWDAEQKEWMYPG
+1363 
-1377 TTKGGRSIRVAERFV
+1377 
-1392 TKVISTPAAAPAPTP
+1392 
-1407 APAQTA
+1407 
-1413 SQPAAKNPAPAD
+1413 
-1425 FNEYESQQIEVANRE
+1425 
-1440 AALKALSENSKTT
+1440 
-1453 AIITTGDGVV
+1453 
-1463 LQLGDRQSH
+1463 
-1472 PTKSTS
+1472 
-1478 LIATVTNDQLT
+1478 
-1489 PEERKEARRLNQE
+1489 
-1502 SDLAETSEE
+1502 
-1511 RAELREKQQAL
+1511 
-1522 VRRVFERV
+1522 
-1530 YRTPAATP
+1530 
-1538 TGPSPAQATP
+1538 
-1548 AKPEAPAAPAEP
+1548 
-1560 ALTPA
+1560 
-1565 QADQM
+1565 
-1570 ARAQAAHE
+1570 
-1578 KSKAT
+1578 
-1583 IQKMENDPE
+1583 
-1592 IRAKKLYA
+1592 
-1600 ENMRFAAIKRQITGK
+1600 
-1615 LTGKE
+1615 
-1620 AAAKAKREA
+1620 
-1629 SNYEG
+1629 
-1634 KPVSVDGKNAT
+1634 
-1645 VVGTAFGKVKVKF
+1645 
-1658 EDGTTSSVAADKI
+1658 
-1671 NAPVNTAAKEPSQPA
+1671 
-1686 PASQEAKPAATFKAG
+1686 
-1701 DFVRA
+1701 
-1706 NGKGPVF
+1706 
-1713 KVESIGEDGWVYLAN
+1713 
-1728 GQGSYSAEDA
+1728 
-1738 AKILVQSTED
+1738 
-1748 AAKKEAV
+1748 
-1755 KGGWPWADKGEAQ
+1755 
-1768 PPPAPSTPQR
+1768 
-1778 RMETALNEYEFSVR
+1778 
-1792 QTLVGT
+1792 
-1798 PTKATK
+1798 
-1804 DLAARKLDLAK
+1804 
-1815 RLRARLKAM
+1815 
-1824 TGAVEYDVYAK
+1824 
-1835 ELREKSGELEVKPVG
+1835 
-1850 EKDSILF
+1850 
-1857 VNPEKLIDRLAG
+1857 
-1869 KHKTT
+1869 
-1874 EAAREALDA
+1874 
-1883 FILHEFIHK
+1883 
-1892 AAIANMDSAKIIG
+1892 
-1905 LYNLLTPA
+1905 
-1913 AKAASKA
+1913 
-1920 LYLSD
+1920 
-1925 SGLTDFWHKSAAA
+1925 
-1938 NEFAAAHEWFAQ
+1938 
-1950 LIEARLRGKISNQ
+1950 
-1963 AEIEASKDPAFR
+1963 
-1975 DKLMALL
+1975 
-1982 KDFVAQLRDIAKLV
+1982 
-1996 TDKTQAARIEAEAD
+1996 
-2010 AVQAIVADMAAKAG
+2010 
-2024 LELGQQA
+2024 
-2031 KPPSQAAVAP
+2031 
-2041 EVAPEAALPQRDA
+2041 
-2054 VDEELAKAFDGLS
+2054 
-2067 APPATQPVEQVALP
+2067 
-2081 KERREA
+2081 
-2087 MLKAAGNIV
+2087 
-2096 DLGLT
+2096 
-2101 EPTDLAARLD
+2101 
-2111 KLAPN
+2111 
-2116 GSLRKY
+2116 
-2122 ARSFWRLMT
+2122 
-2131 GFNADLQES
+2131 
-2140 PDWQAVFD
+2140 
-2148 SINVATQS
+2148 
-2156 VEDAVADATVT
+2156 
-2167 PPQAAAIAK
+2167 
-2176 EEAMPEPAKQAAPFD
+2176 
-2191 PVAAKG
+2191 
-2197 QKKYLL
+2197 
-2203 TEVAA
+2203 
-2208 AVKAAP
+2208 
-2214 RRSEMPED
+2214 
-2222 VRDALNEIDEITAKF
+2222 
-2237 ANQERRPLT
+2237 
-2246 ADESAELSSQ
+2246 
-2256 VKKLSAK
+2256 
-2263 VREAV
+2263 
-2268 GTITIEVPGDGT
+2268 
-2280 FIILNEKGALAL
+2280 
-2292 FQKRADKFPT
+2292 
-2302 TQSKDDMPAK
+2302 
-2312 PTAQTPTAVPSIKKP
+2312 
-2327 KTTADMVAAIYPMV
+2327 
-2341 STDTTRD
+2341 
-2348 TLTTVKGDGTNLWAT
+2348 
-2363 NGRILVRVEQEN
+2363 
-2375 GGGKG
+2375 
-2380 ADNVSYD
+2380 
-2387 EKGNAQPWPVEKGN
+2387 
-2401 YNGEAIIPDDRKVP
+2401 
-2415 VHTIDTGRWF
+2415 
-2425 SIMSQARAVIKVL
+2425 
-2438 PSDKSQSSYTNAV
+2438 
-2451 SIYQNPDGSLGAFTS
+2451 
-2466 DAERGDY
+2466 
-2473 VHNIQPN
+2473 
-2480 AKFLAS
+2480 
-2486 YDPEY
+2486 
-2491 VQTILRV
+2491 
-2498 ARNLG
+2498 
-2503 NEQIELR
+2503 
-2510 IADDISPAT
+2510 
-2519 LRTSN
+2519 
-2524 ATFVIMPMRV
+2524 
-2534 NGAAAYSPKAQA
+2534 
-2546 ARPTPPVTTQPTPAP
+2546 
-2561 KPEPAPEPAPTKVAQ
+2561 
-2576 TPAAASPAKEGIDDF
+2576 
-2591 GEKLGGARKD
+2591 
-2601 KVATV
+2601 
-2606 NQTLT
+2606 
-2611 DDEIAGKTLSEIWPK
+2611 
-2626 SEIASIED
+2626 
-2634 DELAAYATTLR
+2634 
-2645 SIIPSKPQ
+2645 
-2653 KGYKLNAWVGKVKMV
+2653 
-2668 KQLMRFAEDK
+2668 
-2678 GVPEMLAMMRGP
+2678 
-2690 EYNLGVLADRVAF
+2690 
-2703 LQGLPR
+2703 
-2709 EHWDRVGEVRNY
+2709 
-2721 PNAYRFGEGAD
+2721 
-2732 SSKKIPAPYADANVD
+2732 
-2747 GYRVRADN
+2747 
-2755 LDDLMEAVK
+2755 
-2764 AKLAK
+2764 
-2769 GKPVAKME
+2769 
-2777 FEVRGKTGAWGI
+2777 
-2789 NKKGDPHYRKLK
+2789 
-2801 TFADSKE
+2801 
-2808 ALAYRDSNYDNLVKA
+2808 
-2823 WEDVKERDNVKETDL
+2823 
-2838 RTDTNRPRSAE
+2838 
-2849 DWRKGKDATSQMF
+2849 
-2862 NDAFGFRGVEFGNWV
+2862 
-2877 SQGKN
+2877 
-2882 AAERQGMMNDAYDA
+2882 
-2896 LHDLASILNIP
+2896 
-2907 TKALSLNGQIGLGF
+2907 
-2921 GSRGQGWASAHYEP
+2921 
-2935 GSLVINLTKTRGA
+2935 
-2948 GTLAHELFHAFDHYF
+2948 
-2963 GRARGVSIK
+2963 
-2972 DRAGVYITNEPAT
+2972 
-2985 RYVNQKTG
+2985 
-2993 QALSVKRWN
+2993 
-3002 EIKKGFSSSI
+3002 
-3012 NEADWKLQ
+3012 
-3020 EGVRPEVEDAFEAVV
+3020 
-3035 KALDASPMAQRARM
+3035 
-3049 NDKGQRDYW
+3049 
-3058 GSTIE
+3058 
-3063 RAARAFENYVI
+3063 
-3074 HKMQQKG
+3074 
-3081 YQNDYLANVVRIE
+3081 
-3094 DFVRNPN
+3094 
-3101 RYPYLLDNE
+3101 
-3110 IEPVA
+3110 
-3115 KAFDDLFSTIKS
+3115 
-3127 RETNKGVELYAP
+3127 
-3139 PSQASVGQAV
+3139 
-3149 NEAFVKKV
+3149 
-3157 QDSVEAGRP
+3157 
-3166 VGTSNPTTAS
+3166 
-3176 KTGEGTDSGHN
+3176 
-3187 VELDRLRK
+3187 
-3195 NNPLA
+3195 
-3200 YRQNALILT
+3200 
-3209 RYPVVAKKYRALHA
+3209 
-3223 ALAKADAPVIAAKEE
+3223 
-3238 VKKAKAALAAAQKGI
+3238 
-3253 KDRVA
+3253 
-3258 SLRGMKTAQ
+3258 
-3267 VRASLV
+3267 
-3273 NEFIAANLTARAVKA
+3273 
-3288 KDVAHAN
+3288 
-3295 LAKANAK
+3295 
-3302 AAKAA
+3302 
-3307 DYQSKAISEILDSN
+3307 
-3321 AIPEDVAFQIYE
+3321 
-3333 DYITAVQS
+3333 
-3341 NLLALIE
+3341 
-3348 LFPKRLRDVARL
+3348 
-3360 WYDGANI
+3360 
-3367 IAQKFGKQYNATIEQ
+3367 
-3382 ASAVLAVF
+3382 
-3390 SPQKD
+3390 
-3395 WFMNVSLAQRMMNI
+3395 
-3409 WENDQETVWSP
+3409 
-3420 EMTKQFIMRSGEPQ
+3420 
-3434 PVESVKKGDTEPTI
+3434 
-3448 STRESLITDANPEG
+3448 
-3462 IVYQHGAIKKV
+3462 
-3473 DDDGNTY
+3473 
-3480 WENWDNQKAAEN
+3480 
-3492 LKDAQRMLKD
+3492 
-3502 LEGKTLSQIKDRKLK
+3502 
-3517 ARFIRI
+3517 
-3523 LSEVRDS
+3523 
-3530 SAYPIVTPDG
+3530 
-3540 RMPGTMQVNND
+3540 
-3551 KVTLSKVAWGGYNT
+3551 
-3565 IEKAISIME
+3565 
-3574 RSVTIKGRIITDEHE
+3574 
-3589 VISIALGDQHKVRSF
+3589 
-3604 YNNIVDP
+3604 
-3611 ANKSGHVTMDT
+3611 
-3622 HAIAAIHWMPH
+3622 
-3633 SGSSLEVTQNFGG
+3633 
-3646 GGVKNDGIAGIKGT
+3646 
-3660 YAANAEAYRRAA
+3660 
-3672 VVFDMLPREV
+3672 
-3682 QSITWEAV
+3682 
-3690 RLLFPKEFKTKG
+3690 
-3702 NIDKV
+3702 
-3707 RAIWNRYFHGDIDIE
+3707 
-3722 TARAEIFAIATT
+3722 
-3734 SKDFPQGKDIAG
+3734 
-3746 SIKDGKGLG
+3746 
-3755 DTAWAAAMGV
+3755 
-3765 GIDHPG
+3765 
-3771 GRGGSDD
+3771 
-3778 SGTLPKR
+3778 
-3785 GGPRRPDSGGGGG
+3785 
-3798 QSRSDGGRRNSA
+3798 
-3810 AMVRPTALF
+3810 MVRPTALF